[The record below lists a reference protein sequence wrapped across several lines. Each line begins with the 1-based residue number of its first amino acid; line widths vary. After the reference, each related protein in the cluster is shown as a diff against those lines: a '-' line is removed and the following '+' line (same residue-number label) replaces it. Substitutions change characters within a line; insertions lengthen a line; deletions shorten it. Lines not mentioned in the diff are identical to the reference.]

1 MAAMVKVIE
10 VLAQSEKS
18 WDDAAK
24 VALEEASKTLRG
36 IQSIYVKEM
45 QAIVKDNRIVQYRLN
60 AKISFRSSGKTDL
73 AQIAR
78 GMALHAARDLA

>member
-24 VALEEASKTLRG
+24 VALQEASKTLRG
-36 IQSIYVKEM
+36 IQSIYVKDM
-45 QAIVKDNRIVQYRLN
+45 QAVVEDNRIVKYRLN
-60 AKISFRSSGKTDL
+60 AKISFLLEHD
-73 AQIAR
+73 
-78 GMALHAARDLA
+78 D

>member
-36 IQSIYVKEM
+36 IRSIYVKDM
-45 QAIVKDNRIVQYRLN
+45 QAVVEDNRIVQYRLN
-60 AKISFRSSGKTDL
+60 AKISFTLERED
-73 AQIAR
+73 
-78 GMALHAARDLA
+78 

>member
-45 QAIVKDNRIVQYRLN
+45 QAVVKDNRIVQYRLN
-60 AKISFRSSGKTDL
+60 AKISFL
-73 AQIAR
+73 
-78 GMALHAARDLA
+78 LERDD

>member
-45 QAIVKDNRIVQYRLN
+45 QAVVKDNRIVQYRLN
-60 AKISFRSSGKTDL
+60 AKISFLLERED
-73 AQIAR
+73 
-78 GMALHAARDLA
+78 